1 MMILSMISEVHFFN
15 SALFGKTVL
24 LKNSKNVNVSLKK
37 HTPLKKR
44 YVRSNQAPFVNKTIT
59 KEIKKQPHLRNKFL
73 NIKSEIDRKAYKK
86 QHNYCTTLFRE
97 AQQTFSGNVNT
108 TYVTDNK
115 TFWRIVK
122 PFFHR

>member
-24 LKNSKNVNVSLKK
+24 LKNSKNINVTLKK

-59 KEIKKQPHLRNKFL
+59 KEIKKQSHLRNKFL
-73 NIKSEIDRKAYKK
+73 NIKSEIEKHIKS
-86 QHNYCTTLFRE
+86 NITTALLFLE
-97 AQQTFSGNVNT
+97 KHSKHSLAMLIQLM
-108 TYVTDNK
+108 
-115 TFWRIVK
+115 
-122 PFFHR
+122 